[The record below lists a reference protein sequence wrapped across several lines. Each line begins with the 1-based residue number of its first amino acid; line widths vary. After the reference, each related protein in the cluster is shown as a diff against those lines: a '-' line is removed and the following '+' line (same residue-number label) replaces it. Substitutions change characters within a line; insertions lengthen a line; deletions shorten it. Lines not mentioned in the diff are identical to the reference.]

1 MHKIRKKYKSI
12 YHAAKTLGL
21 NQKTLRNRAAG
32 GRSIEE
38 AHETQQLLS
47 NGEEK
52 ALIRWITRLTATGYP
67 PRHDLLREMA
77 EEIRKRRLTNINDSS
92 IEYIDYP
99 SLGKE

>member
-1 MHKIRKKYKSI
+1 MVHRRSENTAKREALIKDALLGLADGKYKSI

-47 NGEEK
+47 NGKEK

-67 PRHDLLREMA
+67 ARHDLLREMA
-77 EEIRKRRLTNINDSS
+77 EEIPK
-92 IEYIDYP
+92 
-99 SLGKE
+99 